1 MTFQLSVPDDRFM
14 AERAVV
20 FVTRA
25 DEDAPAFAI
34 RADTDE
40 TVFIPHATAET
51 AQLEVGDELV
61 AVLKDNDKP
70 DRARWFAIA
79 VKRVDGAG

>member
-1 MTFQLSVPDDRFM
+1 MSQ
-14 AERAVV
+14 RATV

-40 TVFIPHATAET
+40 TVFIPHATAESV
-51 AQLEVGDELV
+51 QLEVGDELI

-70 DRARWFAIA
+70 ERARWFAIA
-79 VKRVDGAG
+79 VRRVDAD